1 MIYRKKTNN
10 EEPQPLTGLKRE
22 KKKKKTGIG
31 EGWCGLGRREN
42 TFWGPCAAD
51 PKVLDKDGRQ
61 PPGLWTC

>member
-1 MIYRKKTNN
+1 MIT
-10 EEPQPLTGLKRE
+10 EKRQTMRSRNLSQALSE
-22 KKKKKTGIG
+22 KKRRRRQELERGG
-31 EGWCGLGRREN
+31 VALDEREN